1 MKSLRVLFLIT
12 CALAMM
18 GCYAA
23 RIETGRAAGTKVI
36 EKKWASSWIYGLV
49 PPSTINVAS
58 ECPHGV
64 AKVETQLSFLNQLV
78 SAITWGIY
86 TPDANRG
93 HLRGGGARKSR
104 HPRPGDQGRVQ
115 RVTRG
120 RSGCLHQGGQ
130 ESHRDG
136 KACIRPNDVLAIS

>member
-86 TPDANRG
+86 TPMQIVVTCAEEAHGNLVTPDPEIKVGYNASPEDVQDAFTKAAKKAIETG
-93 HLRGGGARKSR
+93 K
-104 HPRPGDQGRVQ
+104 PVYVQ
-115 RVTRG
+115 MTF
-120 RSGCLHQGGQ
+120 
-130 ESHRDG
+130 
-136 KACIRPNDVLAIS
+136 